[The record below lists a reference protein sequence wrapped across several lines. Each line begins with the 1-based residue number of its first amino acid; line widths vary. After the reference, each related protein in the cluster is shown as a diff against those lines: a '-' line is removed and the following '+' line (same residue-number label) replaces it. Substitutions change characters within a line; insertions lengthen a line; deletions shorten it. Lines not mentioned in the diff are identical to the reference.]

1 MATRETTGG
10 LVGIVGDFNPR
21 NPTHHATNRGLA
33 HADLRF
39 EWVPT
44 EEVMPSRAPERLGAY
59 AGLLIAPASPY
70 VSMDGAL
77 AAIRLAR
84 ERGVPLVGT

>member
-1 MATRETTGG
+1 MARFE
-10 LVGIVGDFNPR
+10 LVGIVGDFDPT
-21 NPTHHATNRGLA
+21 NPTHQATNRALGHAGLP
-33 HADLRF
+33 F

-44 EEVMPSRAPERLGAY
+44 EEVAPARPEARLAAY
-59 AGLLIAPASPY
+59 PGLLIAPASPY
-70 VSMDGAL
+70 RSMDGAL

>member
-1 MATRETTGG
+1 MTMRETIGG

-21 NPTHHATNRGLA
+21 NPTHQATNEGLA
-33 HADLRF
+33 HAGLPF
-39 EWVPT
+39 EWAPT
-44 EEVMPSRAPERLGAY
+44 EEVVPSRAPERLGAY

-77 AAIRLAR
+77 AAIRFAR

>member
-1 MATRETTGG
+1 MTRPERI
-10 LVGIVGDFNPR
+10 GIIGDFDPANA
-21 NPTHHATNRGLA
+21 THQATNRALA
-33 HADLRF
+33 HAGLRF

-44 EEVMPSRAPERLGAY
+44 EDVAPARPQARLAAY
-59 AGLLIAPASPY
+59 HGLLIAPASPY
-70 VSMDGAL
+70 RSMDGAL

>member
-1 MATRETTGG
+1 MALFEPD
-10 LVGIVGDFNPR
+10 VGIVGNFD
-21 NPTHHATNRGLA
+21 PTNATHQATNRALA
-33 HADLRF
+33 HAGLRS

-44 EEVMPSRAPERLGAY
+44 EEVAPERPQARLAVY

-70 VSMDGAL
+70 RSMDGAL